1 MATCTLCDLPTPA
14 DPVTDPD
21 VEGEFCCRGCLEV
34 SRSLGGM
41 AGLEAAAED
50 VDAAVG
56 TQAGSATADPAS
68 TEAAV
73 ADPASA
79 EAVATD
85 TAAAADDLKTTYLHV
100 DGMHCAT
107 CERFLEVTAA
117 RADGVEAATASYA
130 TDTVRVD
137 HDPDR
142 IDDAAL
148 TDVLSTAGYE
158 ATDRRD
164 RSSTEDDAVD
174 VVRFLVGGGL
184 FGMMAMLWY
193 VLFLYPTYFGYD
205 PLVDL
210 GGLSGQYLFAQIWVF
225 TSVVLLYTGF
235 PILRGAYVSLRARQP
250 NMDLLVSLAAVS
262 SYAYSTLA
270 MLLGR
275 TDLYFDVTI
284 AVILVV
290 TGGGI
295 YETRIKRRA
304 TGLLSELTAAMDDT
318 ARLADGEE
326 VPLTDVDPGDR
337 LRVLPGE
344 RVPLDGTVIEGTAAV
359 DEALVT
365 GESIPDTKRP
375 GDAVRGGTVVT
386 DAPLVVRV
394 GADATSTLDRLVEL
408 LWDVQSARSGAQR
421 LADRLATVFVPLVV
435 TVAVVVG
442 LLRLA
447 TGATP
452 STAAL
457 VALTVLIV
465 SCPCAFGLATPLAV
479 AAGIR
484 EAAERGIVIASA
496 AVFERAGSIDTIV
509 FDKTGTLTDGEMR
522 VLDVQPVTDAH
533 PAGES
538 VDAPSD
544 DQNDDPRDPTDA
556 GRILA
561 RAAVLERASPH
572 PVATAIVDRTETTT
586 DRVADGGRL
595 EDATGMDD
603 STDADPPSTAAD
615 PSPAGSSLA
624 ADVAAGVAADTG
636 VDGDVDPDLDV
647 DVDVRDRGVVGTI
660 DGVDHR
666 VGHPSLFD
674 DWTIPEAIDDRVSTV
689 RSRGNVPVLVGW
701 DGAVRGVI
709 AVGDD
714 VRDGWESVVS
724 DLADREMEIVVLT
737 GDSPEAASRF
747 ESHPSIDRVFAG
759 VPPEAKAET
768 VSRLAATRSVAMV
781 GDGSNDAPA
790 LAAATLGIAVSGG
803 TDLAVDA
810 ADAVVLEDRL
820 AAIPELFA
828 LIAGTTGRI
837 RANLGWALLYNAAA
851 IPLAIAGVLNP
862 LLAALAMGSSSLLV
876 VLNSSRAILDD
887 R

>member
-21 VEGEFCCRGCLEV
+21 VEGAFCCRGCLEV

-41 AGLEAAAED
+41 ADLEDAAAD
-50 VDAAVG
+50 VDAAI
-56 TQAGSATADPAS
+56 GSTAADPGAS
-68 TEAAV
+68 GTGPVDTERSV
-73 ADPASA
+73 
-79 EAVATD
+79 
-85 TAAAADDLKTTYLHV
+85 DDLETTYLHV

-107 CERFLEVTAA
+107 CERFLEVTAG
-117 RADGVEAATASYA
+117 RAEGVEAATASYA

-142 IDDAAL
+142 IDDATL

-164 RSSTEDDAVD
+164 RTEIEDDAVD

-193 VLFLYPTYFGYD
+193 VLFLYPAYFGYD

-210 GGLSGQYLFAQIWVF
+210 GGLSGRYLFAQIWVF
-225 TSVVLLYTGF
+225 TSVVLFYTGF

-250 NMDLLVSLAAVS
+250 NMDLLVSLAAGS

-270 MLLGR
+270 MLVGR

-304 TGLLSELTAAMDDT
+304 TGLLSELTAAMDDA
-318 ARLADGEE
+318 ARLADGDE
-326 VPLTDVDPGDR
+326 VPIEDVEPGDR

-344 RVPLDGTVIEGTAAV
+344 RVPLDGTIVEGTAAV

-365 GESIPDTKRP
+365 GESLPDTKRP

-394 GADATSTLDRLVEL
+394 GPDATSTLDRLVEL

-447 TGATP
+447 TGAAP
-452 STAAL
+452 ASAAL

-496 AVFERAGSIDTIV
+496 AVFERAGSIDTV
-509 FDKTGTLTDGEMR
+509 VLDKTGTLTDGEMR
-522 VLDVQPVTDAH
+522 VLDVESLAGTTPADGTDDGTVD
-533 PAGES
+533 P
-538 VDAPSD
+538 VDAD
-544 DQNDDPRDPTDA
+544 EV
-556 GRILA
+556 LA
-561 RAAVLERASPH
+561 RAATLEHASPH
-572 PVATAIVDRTETTT
+572 PIATAIVDQADPAGDQATGPT
-586 DRVADGGRL
+586 DRVADGGVL
-595 EDATGMDD
+595 ENAQGATAFETPAFGDGRHAGDD
-603 STDADPPSTAAD
+603 STPP
-615 PSPAGSSLA
+615 
-624 ADVAAGVAADTG
+624 
-636 VDGDVDPDLDV
+636 DVDAN
-647 DVDVRDRGVVGTI
+647 VRDRGVVGTI
-660 DGVDHR
+660 DGVEHR

-674 DWTIPEAIDDRVSTV
+674 AWTIPDGVADRIDAS

-701 DGAVRGVI
+701 NGAARGLI

-724 DLADREMEIVVLT
+724 DLADRGLEIVVLT

-747 ESHPSIDRVFAG
+747 ETHPSIDRVFAG

-768 VSRLAATRSVAMV
+768 VSRLAETRSVAMV

-810 ADAVVLEDRL
+810 ADAIVLEDRL

-828 LIAGTTGRI
+828 LIAGTNGRI
-837 RANLGWALLYNAAA
+837 RANLGWALVYNAVA
-851 IPLAIAGVLNP
+851 IPLAVAGLLNP

-876 VLNSSRAILDD
+876 VLNSSRSILDD
-887 R
+887 P

>member
-21 VEGEFCCRGCLEV
+21 VEGAFCCRGCLEV

-41 AGLEAAAED
+41 ADLEAAADD

-56 TQAGSATADPAS
+56 S
-68 TEAAV
+68 
-73 ADPASA
+73 PASA
-79 EAVATD
+79 VDDPRSESTDSTDPTDPTD
-85 TAAAADDLKTTYLHV
+85 TTDSTDPDLGDDLETTYLHV

-107 CERFLEVTAA
+107 CERFLEVTAG
-117 RADGVEAATASYA
+117 RADGVAAATASYA

-142 IDDAAL
+142 IDDADLA
-148 TDVLSTAGYE
+148 DALSTAGYE

-164 RSSTEDDAVD
+164 RPAGGGEDVD

-210 GGLSGQYLFAQIWVF
+210 GGLSGRYLFAQIWVF
-225 TSVVLLYTGF
+225 TSVVLFYTGF

-250 NMDLLVSLAAVS
+250 NMDLLVSLAAGS

-270 MLLGR
+270 MLVGR

-304 TGLLSELTAAMDDT
+304 TGLLSDLTAAMDDT
-318 ARLADGEE
+318 ARLAGGEE
-326 VPLTDVDPGDR
+326 VPLEDVDPGDR

-344 RVPLDGTVIEGTAAV
+344 RVPLDGTVVEGTAAV

-394 GADATSTLDRLVEL
+394 GPDATSTLDRLVEL

-447 TGATP
+447 TGAAP
-452 STAAL
+452 ASAAL

-496 AVFERAGSIDTIV
+496 AVFERAGSIDTV
-509 FDKTGTLTDGEMR
+509 VLDKTGTLTDGEMR
-522 VLDVQPVTDAH
+522 VLDVDVADSTD
-533 PAGES
+533 PA
-538 VDAPSD
+538 DL
-544 DQNDDPRDPTDA
+544 
-556 GRILA
+556 LA
-561 RAAVLERASPH
+561 RAAALERASPH
-572 PVATAIVDRTETTT
+572 PVATAIVDRAADSPDRATESLDRADASPETPPGPT
-586 DRVADGGRL
+586 DPAADGGRL
-595 EDATGMDD
+595 ADAVGANRSD
-603 STDADPPSTAAD
+603 DADANRS
-615 PSPAGSSLA
+615 
-624 ADVAAGVAADTG
+624 
-636 VDGDVDPDLDV
+636 GDVDP
-647 DVDVRDRGVVGTI
+647 DVRDRGVVGTV
-660 DGVDHR
+660 DGVPHR

-674 DWTIPEAIDDRVSTV
+674 DWTIPDAVDAGVTAA

-701 DGAVRGVI
+701 DGAVRGAI
-709 AVGDD
+709 EVGDD

-724 DLADREMEIVVLT
+724 DLADRGMDVVVLT
-737 GDSPEAASRF
+737 GDEPEAASRF
-747 ESHPSIDRVFAG
+747 EAHPAVAEVFAG

-803 TDLAVDA
+803 TDLAIDA

-828 LIAGTTGRI
+828 LIAGTNGRI
-837 RANLGWALLYNAAA
+837 RANLGWALVYNAVA
-851 IPLAIAGVLNP
+851 IPLAVAGLLNP

-876 VLNSSRAILDD
+876 VLNSSRSILDAP
-887 R
+887 

>member
-14 DPVTDPD
+14 DPVTGPD

-50 VDAAVG
+50 VDAALG

-68 TEAAV
+68 TETAV
-73 ADPASA
+73 DAPAST

-85 TAAAADDLKTTYLHV
+85 TAAAVDDLETTYLHV

-142 IDDAAL
+142 IDDAGL

-193 VLFLYPTYFGYD
+193 VLFLYPTYFGYA

-210 GGLSGQYLFAQIWVF
+210 GGLSGRYLFAQIWVF

-262 SYAYSTLA
+262 SYVYSTLA

-326 VPLTDVDPGDR
+326 VPLADVDPGDR

-375 GDAVRGGTVVT
+375 EDAVRGGTVVT

-447 TGATP
+447 SGATL

-522 VLDVQPVTDAH
+522 VLDIEPVIDTH
-533 PAGES
+533 PAGGS
-538 VDAPSD
+538 IDDPSD
-544 DQNDDPRDPTDA
+544 A
-556 GRILA
+556 GQILA

-572 PVATAIVDRTETTT
+572 PVATAIVDRAETTT

-624 ADVAAGVAADTG
+624 ASVAADTS
-636 VDGDVDPDLDV
+636 VDGGVDPDLDV
-647 DVDVRDRGVVGTI
+647 DVAVRDRGVVGTI

-674 DWTIPEAIDDRVSTV
+674 DWTIPEAVDARVSTV

-724 DLADREMEIVVLT
+724 NLADRGMEIVVLT

-837 RANLGWALLYNAAA
+837 RANLGWALLYNAVA
-851 IPLAIAGVLNP
+851 IPLAVAGVLNP